1 MKFSF
6 EVGEVGKHRVDFSWN
21 QLNGVLEIKVDGEV
35 VQNTG
40 NPHLLTRK
48 LGSLN
53 PNKLSALHLKLKSQV
68 IPNPK
73 KQLLK
78 EY

>member
-35 VQNTG
+35 VQNSGVILFSPT
-40 NPHLLTRK
+40 NLTQK
-48 LGSLN
+48 LD
-53 PNKLSALHLKLKSQV
+53 
-68 IPNPK
+68 IPETEK
-73 KQLLK
+73 
-78 EY
+78 